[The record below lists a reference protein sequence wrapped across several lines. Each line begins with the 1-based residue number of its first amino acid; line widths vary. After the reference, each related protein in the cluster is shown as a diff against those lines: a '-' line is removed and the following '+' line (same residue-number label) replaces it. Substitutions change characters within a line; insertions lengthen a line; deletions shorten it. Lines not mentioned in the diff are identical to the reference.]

1 MRRRRRVAI
10 ASLSMVAIVASVLAA
25 SGPAAGASNG
35 RSTTVPVRLVHR
47 TGPLG
52 AIAGTSSAAAADTR
66 ASDRLDAALF
76 RAHTANDNEEA
87 LASFAGKL
95 SSVSSTAGVAPSS
108 DSVPVSSNA
117 AGVVSRFQGSN
128 QFDNRYSD
136 GGNQFSVEPPDQ
148 GMCAGNGRVIDIVN
162 DVMQV
167 YTTDGTPLI
176 QGNGAFPEAGPVGL
190 SLNQFFGLPSS
201 FVRPDGPFGPFSTD
215 PSCYYDQPSGRWFAD
230 MLELDLDPATG
241 DFAGPSALYIA
252 VSDTSDPTGSWNV
265 YTVDTTNNGQN
276 GTPDHHCSSG
286 YCYGDYPQVGSDANG
301 YYVSTNE
308 FDNLGAGEFHAGQ
321 LYAFSKADLLAG
333 VSSPTMV
340 YFQNVQSDLGIPSYT
355 LQPVNATPDQWDSRN
370 GGTQYFGMSL
380 SPFIEQDQSIGAID
394 LWGLSNTSSLN
405 TGSPDLTLSEATIAT
420 QEYANPTF
428 AQQASGPTPLLACEN
443 DFKCIGFHA
452 PTITSPIPL
461 DGGPGK
467 FYGAWMHDGT
477 VYLTTATQLHGTGAA
492 KYWGKGHWVPI
503 KRRNGVA
510 YFGVQPDWSGGGL
523 AASVVQQGYVA
534 VRGENM
540 IYPSIAIGSDG
551 NGAIGV
557 TLSGPDYYPSA
568 AYIPFSVGESPS
580 VVRVAGGGVG
590 PDDGFTG
597 TADGG
602 YRPRWGDYGAATVTA
617 DGTIWIA
624 SEYIAQRC
632 GSAEFNADP
641 TCGFTR
647 GFFGN
652 WSTHIAAYRP

>member
-1 MRRRRRVAI
+1 MRRSRRVI
-10 ASLSMVAIVASVLAA
+10 LASFSVLAVLV
-25 SGPAAGASNG
+25 SVMAAGAPAEGASSS

-47 TGPLG
+47 TGPLR
-52 AIAGTSSAAAADTR
+52 AIAGSSSASATDTR
-66 ASDRLDAALF
+66 ATDRLDAKLF
-76 RAHTANDNEEA
+76 RLHTANENEDA
-87 LASFAGKL
+87 LAAYARKL
-95 SSVSSTAGVAPSS
+95 SSVSTSAGVAPSS
-108 DSVPVSSNA
+108 GSVPVSSHA

-148 GMCAGNGRVIDIVN
+148 GMCTGNGQVIDIVN
-162 DVMQV
+162 TVMQV
-167 YTTDGTPLI
+167 YTTNGTPLI
-176 QGNGAFPEAGPVGL
+176 QGNGLFPEAGPVGL

-201 FVRPDGPFGPFSTD
+201 FVRPSGPFGPFSTD
-215 PSCYYDQPSGRWFAD
+215 PSCYFDQPSGRWIAV
-230 MLELDLDPATG
+230 MLELDLDATTG

-252 VSDTSDPTGSWNV
+252 VSDTSDATGSWNV
-265 YTVDTTNNGQN
+265 YTVDTTNNGEN

-286 YCYGDYPQVGSDANG
+286 FCYGDYPQIGADANG
-301 YYVSTNE
+301 FYVTTNE

-333 VSSPTMV
+333 VASPTMV
-340 YFQNVQSDLGIPSYT
+340 YLQNIQSDLGIPSYT

-380 SPFIEQDQSIGAID
+380 SPFIDQDQSIDAID
-394 LWGLSNTSSLN
+394 LWALTNTSSLN
-405 TGSPDLTLSEATIAT
+405 GGSPDVTLSEATIGT
-420 QEYANPTF
+420 QLYANPTF
-428 AQQASGPTPLLACEN
+428 AQQASGPTPLLSCEN
-443 DFKCIGFHA
+443 DFRCIGFHA
-452 PTITSPIPL
+452 PQIASPIPL

-477 VYLTTATQLHGTGAA
+477 VYLTTSTELHGSGAA
-492 KYWGKGHWVPI
+492 KYWGKGHWEPI

-510 YFGVQPDWSGGGL
+510 YFGVTPDFSGGFS
-523 AASVVQQGYVA
+523 ASVAQQGYVA
-534 VRGENM
+534 VQGQNM
-540 IYPSIAIGSDG
+540 IYPSIAIDGNG

-568 AYIPFSVGESPS
+568 AYIPFTVGESPTI
-580 VVRVAGGGVG
+580 VRVAGAGVG

-602 YRPRWGDYGAATVTA
+602 YRPRWGDYGAATVAA
-617 DGTIWIA
+617 DGTIWFA

-652 WSTHIAAYRP
+652 WSTHIASYRP